1 MGNKPPYRMGLHTLI
16 DSFDYVLRINR
27 MNNLGAT
34 GKRIDGLY
42 LEANHLFKYI
52 LHAGENRNEIKRAAN
67 IFMNPYW
74 YEHFREWDA
83 FLTKRQYESVEII
96 NNEEATKVIGFE
108 RPTSAVLMLAY
119 LLNSRW
125 KEYYDIHITCLDVEG
140 RAELIDHNPYWNWHK
155 GAGVYEENY
164 LKRLIDH
171 GIIKRV
177 RDE

>member
-1 MGNKPPYRMGLHTLI
+1 MEVMKKTLILVGNKPPYRMGLHTLI

-42 LEANHLFKYI
+42 KYI

-96 NNEEATKVIGFE
+96 NDEDAIKAIGFE

-119 LLNSRW
+119 LLNS
-125 KEYYDIHITCLDVEG
+125 
-140 RAELIDHNPYWNWHK
+140 
-155 GAGVYEENY
+155 
-164 LKRLIDH
+164 
-171 GIIKRV
+171 
-177 RDE
+177 